1 MKIIRQKEF
10 EENIDEYL
18 DYVGE
23 KKEQIMIILED
34 GKTVYLKPV
43 SGDAA
48 N

>member
-1 MKIIRQKEF
+1 MKIVRQKDF

-23 KKEQIMIILED
+23 KKEQIMVILED
-34 GKTVYLKPV
+34 GNTVYLKPV
-43 SGDAA
+43 SGDEA